1 MKQPSKIEYN
11 YPPLFGMHQY
21 EALTPDAMTP
31 LGEMP
36 AIVNAKTLTTFV
48 WSVATG
54 TVLYLIIRLIFR
66 RPVASLFHLLRKK
79 RIRS

>member
-1 MKQPSKIEYN
+1 MKHNSRLSIKMNNLAQIEYN

-31 LGEMP
+31 WAEMP

-48 WSVATG
+48 WSVAIG
-54 TVLYLIIRLIFR
+54 TVLYLD
-66 RPVASLFHLLRKK
+66 S
-79 RIRS
+79 